1 MLILACDFFVWG
13 TTLSNTQSFVKTSM
27 GEMSYKNIIIH
38 HLKQLMKMSI
48 QAHVQGQFFD

>member
-1 MLILACDFFVWG
+1 
-13 TTLSNTQSFVKTSM
+13 
-27 GEMSYKNIIIH
+27 MSYMNIIIH